1 MRAKIITIMAVIAG
15 GVILFLFVKAILSSS
30 PPVLNEPELNQA
42 ILQYCNHHMDKKQ
55 LDLPREVTD
64 WKVKD
69 VLIHKIDTLPGP
81 REEKLVTTTV
91 VVDYRTASQDR
102 TADWSEFR
110 RKHTNFRIER
120 RYPEGINVQA
130 YRL

>member
-1 MRAKIITIMAVIAG
+1 MRTKIITTIGVIAG
-15 GVILFLFVKAILSSS
+15 VVILFLFAKAILTKNS
-30 PPVLNEPELNQA
+30 PVLNEPVLSQA
-42 ILQYCNHHMDKKQ
+42 ILEYCNHHMDKKQ
-55 LDLPREVTD
+55 LDLPREVTE

-69 VLIHKIDTLPGP
+69 VLIHKIETMPGP
-81 REEKLVTTTV
+81 REEKLVSTTV
-91 VVDYRTASQDR
+91 VVDYRTSAQQE
-102 TADWSEFR
+102 TGDWTEFR